1 MSQQHRII
9 ASEAGQCFAP
19 AHGSIHMLPRA
30 RGHLVG
36 HVIAFAAGG
45 LLATLILILERSVG

>member
-1 MSQQHRII
+1 MEPHRII
-9 ASEAGQCFAP
+9 ASEAGQRFAP
-19 AHGSIHMLPRA
+19 AHGSIRMLPRA

-45 LLATLILILERSVG
+45 LLATLICIIERSAS